1 MDADALLVRA
11 VAAPCQPM
19 HRVRLQTS
27 ISPSNSRA
35 MNVVGNLDESMGGF
49 PVTDG
54 PNLNLAERRRSR
66 PGKRRL
72 PGN

>member
-11 VAAPCQPM
+11 VAARQPM

-49 PVTDG
+49 
-54 PNLNLAERRRSR
+54 L
-66 PGKRRL
+66 
-72 PGN
+72 